1 MLNNNGGIYL
11 CICVCI
17 GTLSFKSLNVYLYFY
32 FYFLADANESRKR
45 KLKQVEETRQSQSH
59 AQEILNIVAPFKSF
73 TAMLTEADS
82 SILTPNVQSLSVQ
95 VDHMINT
102 HVMIFLP
109 FSFFWV
115 FFRVCLMRSL
125 CFVQNE
131 NLRRGL
137 AGMWGKHY
145 NALQCS
151 AEERVA
157 EKLKEKEME
166 MIEKVHQNEKLEA
179 TLLSYRGEA
188 RRLLDR
194 NKELEEMVSNYRA
207 EADSLSSRLMAK
219 EQLLMSLRA
228 ALRTATSAH
237 PYQDRQEEDAESSY
251 VDPEQDFSVKLKCK
265 ICESRLAMVMLWPC
279 SHVCIC
285 TRCESTTRSCPVCR
299 TLATTSAR
307 VHLPLN

>member
-115 FFRVCLMRSL
+115 FFECV
-125 CFVQNE
+125 
-131 NLRRGL
+131 
-137 AGMWGKHY
+137 
-145 NALQCS
+145 
-151 AEERVA
+151 
-157 EKLKEKEME
+157 
-166 MIEKVHQNEKLEA
+166 
-179 TLLSYRGEA
+179 
-188 RRLLDR
+188 
-194 NKELEEMVSNYRA
+194 
-207 EADSLSSRLMAK
+207 
-219 EQLLMSLRA
+219 
-228 ALRTATSAH
+228 
-237 PYQDRQEEDAESSY
+237 
-251 VDPEQDFSVKLKCK
+251 
-265 ICESRLAMVMLWPC
+265 
-279 SHVCIC
+279 
-285 TRCESTTRSCPVCR
+285 
-299 TLATTSAR
+299 
-307 VHLPLN
+307 

>member
-1 MLNNNGGIYL
+1 MAVHLPLPLHLLLFNRVFHHTFSFLQKKVQNSAMLNNNG
-11 CICVCI
+11 
-17 GTLSFKSLNVYLYFY
+17 
-32 FYFLADANESRKR
+32 DANESRKR

-102 HVMIFLP
+102 H
-109 FSFFWV
+109 
-115 FFRVCLMRSL
+115 
-125 CFVQNE
+125 NE